1 MSSNSDENN
10 NRMMKINNQPSYFK
24 NKQEVEVEF
33 KRKVKDEEVNQDKMM
48 MIKSQEKMKKRRA
61 NNKSKVSRDSESQLL
76 PSTLLPSP
84 ALPSPPFD
92 SFPPGYGREPRN
104 VPSGHL
110 GRTPGQETWAEPAGL
125 MSRQ

>member
-1 MSSNSDENN
+1 MKQAKQNDMSSNSDENN

-24 NKQEVEVEF
+24 NKQEVEVKF
-33 KRKVKDEEVNQDKMM
+33 KRKVKDEEVNQEKMM

-76 PSTLLPSP
+76 PSPPLPSP

-92 SFPPGYGREPRN
+92 SFPPGYGQEPRK
-104 VPSGHL
+104 VSSGGL
-110 GRTPGQETWAEPAGL
+110 EQDTWAVDLG
-125 MSRQ
+125 

>member
-1 MSSNSDENN
+1 MKQAKQNDMSSNSDENN

-48 MIKSQEKMKKRRA
+48 MIKSQEKMKNRRA

-76 PSTLLPSP
+76 PSTH
-84 ALPSPPFD
+84 LPSPPI
-92 SFPPGYGREPRN
+92 
-104 VPSGHL
+104 PSTPSLPDTGENRGTCHQVAWSS
-110 GRTPGQETWAEPAGL
+110 RPGQETWENQLG
-125 MSRQ
+125 

>member
-1 MSSNSDENN
+1 MKQAKQNDMSSNSDENN

-61 NNKSKVSRDSESQLL
+61 NNKSKVSNDSESQLL
-76 PSTLLPSP
+76 PSPPLPSP

-110 GRTPGQETWAEPAGL
+110 GRRPGQSQLG
-125 MSRQ
+125 